1 MTDGPELS
9 LSLRTV
15 VGWLETPNEDRLVF
29 LDRRNGELIVLS
41 RAEAAAFTISDEYVD
56 DEADDD
62 DSPYEDPTAHLLLAQ
77 SAFRAGHFLPLP
89 TRFDFDEH
97 RILAGFC
104 DQVPDDRVR
113 AELLLAIQGP
123 GALDR
128 FRLLAWQRGL
138 AEAWEAFRERAVADF
153 AAAWLAANGIACRP

>member
-41 RAEAAAFTISDEYVD
+41 RAEAASFTISDEYVD
-56 DEADDD
+56 DEADTDD
-62 DSPYEDPTAHLLLAQ
+62 DEPWEDPTAHLLLAR
-77 SAFRAGHFLPLP
+77 SAFSAGHFLPLP
-89 TRFDFDEH
+89 TRFDLDEH
-97 RILAGFC
+97 GILARFC
-104 DQVPDDRVR
+104 DQVPDDKVR

-123 GALDR
+123 G
-128 FRLLAWQRGL
+128 
-138 AEAWEAFRERAVADF
+138 
-153 AAAWLAANGIACRP
+153 